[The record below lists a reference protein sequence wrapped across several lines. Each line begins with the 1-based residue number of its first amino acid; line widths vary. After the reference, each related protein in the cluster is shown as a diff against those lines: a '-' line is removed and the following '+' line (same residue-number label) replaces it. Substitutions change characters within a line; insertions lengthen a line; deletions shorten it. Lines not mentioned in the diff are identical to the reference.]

1 MAYNTIVMKVK
12 LKPFQI
18 INKIKNDDLPGY
30 AAQSSYFILLS
41 FFPFITLL
49 LSLIHYLP
57 LEYDVLMQV
66 LNDIVPEYFKDATVS
81 FIGGLYYSSS
91 ISFTGF
97 SAIITLWAAGRGFMS
112 LMKGFNA
119 IHGIVEDRNF
129 IVRRA
134 ISSVQTL
141 LFIIIIAALL
151 VFVVFGN
158 KLLGFT
164 SKYFPY
170 IAIIIEAVIDIKWLF
185 FPALL
190 TLAFLF
196 MFKFIPSRRLPLFA
210 QLPGAVISSV
220 GWYGFS
226 LIFAVYVN
234 NNTYS
239 AMFGGLGTLIL
250 ALVWLYSCMMILFFG
265 AEFNSL
271 ISHDYVSAQRVKR

>member
-1 MAYNTIVMKVK
+1 
-12 LKPFQI
+12 
-18 INKIKNDDLPGY
+18 
-30 AAQSSYFILLS
+30 
-41 FFPFITLL
+41 
-49 LSLIHYLP
+49 
-57 LEYDVLMQV
+57 
-66 LNDIVPEYFKDATVS
+66 
-81 FIGGLYYSSS
+81 
-91 ISFTGF
+91 
-97 SAIITLWAAGRGFMS
+97 MS

-119 IHGIVEDRNF
+119 IHGIAEDRNF
-129 IVRRA
+129 IVRRS

-151 VFVVFGN
+151 IFVVFGN

-164 SKYFPY
+164 SRYFPY
-170 IAIIIEAVIDIKWLF
+170 LAIIIEAVIDIKWLF
-185 FPALL
+185 FPVLL

-226 LIFAVYVN
+226 LIYAVYVN
-234 NNTYS
+234 NNTYT

-271 ISHDYVSAQRVKR
+271 ISHDYVSAQRIKH